1 MPKLL
6 SQTSV
11 IDSNTGRRLYNA
23 LLNCPG
29 QLTINLSKTQDLD
42 AYVASSNDIF
52 PYMLSSFQPQAGCTR
67 EKPAG
72 LQSQANSQLPS
83 ISSNISGL
91 HPNDVLTH
99 RNVGNIISPL
109 DISTS
114 AVIEFAVAHLV
125 VKHVVICGHSECI
138 GIQSAMALKRVGGTL
153 DTWLAPLR
161 AIRQQLSNELLCLQ
175 DDGAQE
181 MLIAEKNIEYGVT
194 ALLANV
200 TIQEHIA
207 SRNLQVHGYMLDAP
221 SGRIRDLGLGP
232 KSSTLTAIASPTH
245 EIIRGNYAQLIF
257 EEDGTAT
264 MTAK

>member
-1 MPKLL
+1 MSQALKSLL
-6 SQTSV
+6 
-11 IDSNTGRRLYNA
+11 IG
-23 LLNCPG
+23 P
-29 QLTINLSKTQDLD
+29 
-42 AYVASSNDIF
+42 DIF

-83 ISSNISGL
+83 ILWLECSDCRIPASNISGL